1 MKVERS
7 EGAGQGVYDIAFLF
21 PQLTNVK
28 DVTDKCRYVGT
39 YVPIKRFK
47 ELLVLLWRL
56 GKFKICRVDQQAED
70 PEDRCSLSPKVV
82 CWRNSLFLGGQ
93 SFFYST
99 DWMRHTHTTDS
110 HLLFSKSDL
119 NVHFI

>member
-1 MKVERS
+1 MRVERL
-7 EGAGQGVYDIAFLF
+7 EVAGQGVYDILSLF

-28 DVTDKCRYVGT
+28 DVTDKCMYVGM

-47 ELLVLLWRL
+47 ELLVLLWRH

-70 PEDRCSLSPKVV
+70 PEDRCSLSLKVV
-82 CWRNSLFLGGQ
+82 CWQNSLFLGGQ

-99 DWMRHTHTTDS
+99 DWMRHTHTTES
-110 HLLFSKSDL
+110 NLLFSKSDL
-119 NVHFI
+119 SVNFI